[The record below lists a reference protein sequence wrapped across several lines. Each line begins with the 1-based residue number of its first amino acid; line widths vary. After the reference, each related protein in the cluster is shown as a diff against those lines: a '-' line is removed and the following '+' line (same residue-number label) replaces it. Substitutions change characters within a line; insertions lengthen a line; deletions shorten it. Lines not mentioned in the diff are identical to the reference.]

1 MEINGTVNAGELEFT
16 VELDTDELWN
26 EIESQVESKAYDAAE
41 TAAREAIENSDVYD
55 VDYSQGAEDLLESYN
70 PGTGCNLARLFEEAV
85 RGAVGV
91 DDFLKD
97 TVLEQIGEHA
107 AGNVQSAGLDEDA
120 VREIVRTEI
129 RHFLAT
135 ASSAVRDA
143 HFAARSVVVGSDRLN
158 QA

>member
-1 MEINGTVNAGELEFT
+1 MDINGTVNAGELEFT

-26 EIESQVESKAYDAAE
+26 EIESQVESTAYDAAE

-55 VDYSQGAEDLLESYN
+55 VDYSQGAEDLLDSYN
-70 PGTGCNLARLFEEAV
+70 PGTGCNLARLFEQAV

-107 AGNVQSAGLDEDA
+107 AGNVQSAGLTEDA

-129 RHFLAT
+129 RHAFAD
-135 ASSAVRDA
+135 ASRGVRNRSAD
-143 HFAARSVVVGSDRLN
+143 GLTE
-158 QA
+158 

>member
-16 VELDTDELWN
+16 VELDTDEVWT
-26 EIESQVESKAYDAAE
+26 EIEDRVESTAYDAAE
-41 TAAREAIENSDVYD
+41 TAAREACENWDFD
-55 VDYSQGAEDLLESYN
+55 VDYNQGAEDLLDSYS
-70 PGTGCNLARLFEEAV
+70 PGTGCNLARLFEDAV

-107 AGNVQSAGLDEDA
+107 AGNVQSGGLDADA

>member
-1 MEINGTVNAGELEFT
+1 MDINGTVNAGELEFT

-70 PGTGCNLARLFEEAV
+70 PGTGCNLARLFEDAV

-107 AGNVQSAGLDEDA
+107 AGNVQSAGLTEDA

-129 RHFLAT
+129 RHAFAD
-135 ASSAVRDA
+135 ASRGVRNRSAD
-143 HFAARSVVVGSDRLN
+143 GLTE
-158 QA
+158 